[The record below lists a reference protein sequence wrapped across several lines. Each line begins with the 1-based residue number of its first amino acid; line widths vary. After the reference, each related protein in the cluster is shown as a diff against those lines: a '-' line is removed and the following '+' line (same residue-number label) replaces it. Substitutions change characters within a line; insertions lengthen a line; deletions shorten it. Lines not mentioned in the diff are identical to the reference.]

1 MEYFIQYTSNREA
14 EYVTIDYVLL
24 IKQVDHY
31 PITVDCVKST
41 IRDSNEAV
49 LRSVH
54 MIQVLE
60 PSITQIRRNSVI
72 QINISVS

>member
-1 MEYFIQYTSNREA
+1 MEYFIQDTSNRET
-14 EYVTIDYVLL
+14 EYVTIDYVLP

-31 PITVDCVKST
+31 PITVDCGKST
-41 IRDSNEAV
+41 IGDSIEAV

-60 PSITQIRRNSVI
+60 PSITQIRRN
-72 QINISVS
+72 

>member
-14 EYVTIDYVLL
+14 EYVTIDYVSP

-41 IRDSNEAV
+41 IRDFIEAV
-49 LRSVH
+49 LRSAH
-54 MIQVLE
+54 MFWSQVLLKFE
-60 PSITQIRRNSVI
+60 E
-72 QINISVS
+72 ISDPNQHFCELKQ